1 MTRAEIFRFSLSKAA
16 AFTIPSRLPGQTA
29 RSTEDR
35 KASYNFMIYDVLIIG
50 AGVTGVMTARYLSAK
65 TCTVAVCEAGC
76 DVAMGATR
84 ANSAIVHAGY
94 DAKPGTLKARLNVR
108 GNKLMKEIA
117 RELDVEV
124 KNVGSH
130 VVGFGEEDTKHLKE
144 LYERGIANGV
154 PDLRIIEQDELR
166 HMEPNISPEATH
178 SLWAPTAAI
187 TCPYGIT
194 IAAAECA
201 ATNGVDFYFNF
212 KVDDCSHAGG
222 IYYVTN
228 GETTVAARYIVNC
241 AGVHSAEV
249 AEILGEHDFPI
260 TIQPRRG
267 EYIVMDKICGNMA
280 NATLFVVPS
289 SRGKGILVSPTVDGN
304 LIIGPNAYAID
315 DPDDTRTT
323 QPGLDE
329 ITAGALHLMPSVNT
343 RNAITSF
350 SGVRPTPN
358 IYDFYIKNSE
368 QLPGVVHAVGVESP
382 GFASGPA
389 TAEYIAELLTDAGL
403 KFTDKD
409 NFIPTRRKDGNHK
422 LFRQMRAEEKN
433 EAIRRNPAYGKII
446 CRCETVTEGD
456 ILDALD
462 SPIPAITLDMQ
473 KSRNRSGMGRCQGGF
488 CSPRVAAIIAEHEQ
502 AGLETV
508 TKRGGKSWL
517 VVPKNTKGGDK
528 E

>member
-1 MTRAEIFRFSLSKAA
+1 
-16 AFTIPSRLPGQTA
+16 
-29 RSTEDR
+29 
-35 KASYNFMIYDVLIIG
+35 MIYDVLIIG
-50 AGVTGVMTARYLSAK
+50 AGVTGVMTARYLSSK
-65 TCTVAVCEAGC
+65 TCTVAVCEAAC

-117 RELDVEV
+117 AQLDVPCASI
-124 KNVGSH
+124 GSH
-130 VVGFGEEDTKHLKE
+130 VVGFGEEDGAHLKE
-144 LYERGIANGV
+144 LYEKGLANGV
-154 PDLRIIEQDELR
+154 PDLRIIGQEELR
-166 HMEPNISPEATH
+166 AMEPGISDEATM

-212 KVDDCSHAGG
+212 KATDASMAGG

-228 GETTVAARYIVNC
+228 GDTTIAARYVVNC
-241 AGVHSAEV
+241 AGVHSDEV
-249 AEILGEHDFPI
+249 AECLGEHDFPI
-260 TIQPRRG
+260 HIQPRRG
-267 EYIVMDKICGNMA
+267 EYIVMDKVCGKMA
-280 NATLFVVPS
+280 NSTLFVVPS
-289 SRGKGILVSPTVDGN
+289 SRGKGILVSPTIDGN
-304 LIIGPNAYAID
+304 LIIGPNAYPIEDA
-315 DPDDTRTT
+315 DDTATT
-323 QPGLDE
+323 EAGLAE
-329 ITAGALHLMPSVNT
+329 ITEGAHRLMPTVDT

-358 IYDFYIKNSE
+358 IYDFYIKPSE
-368 QLPGVVHAVGVESP
+368 QLPGVIHAVGVESP

-389 TAEYIAELLTDAGL
+389 TAEYIAELLADVGL
-403 KFTDKD
+403 KCTDKE
-409 NFIPTRRKDGNHK
+409 NFIPTRRADGNHK
-422 LFRQMRAEEKN
+422 LFREMTDAEKN
-433 EAIRRNPAYGKII
+433 EAIRKNPAYGKII

-488 CSPRVAAIIAEHEQ
+488 CSPRVAAIIAEHEEM
-502 AGLETV
+502 GLDKV
-508 TKRGGKSWL
+508 TKRGGNSWL
-517 VVPKNTKGGDK
+517 VMPKKTKGGDA